1 MGVPNHYW
9 YSGSNILP
17 KVGDLVKYV
26 PFFNSLNCPT
36 HLIIKLFDNGEVQA
50 IGLTDLKI
58 GTTSPSVFILVQSS
72 KEENEF

>member
-36 HLIIKLFDNGEVQA
+36 HLIIKLFDNGEA
-50 IGLTDLKI
+50 RRLD
-58 GTTSPSVFILVQSS
+58 
-72 KEENEF
+72 